1 MHSSKLINQSFFIIK
16 LRDNKQ
22 RTPAEKVFTE
32 ENLENQEQEFPIL
45 SSLARLVIWNSLHY
59 CKCIE

>member
-32 ENLENQEQEFPIL
+32 ENLKNQEQEFPIL

>member
-32 ENLENQEQEFPIL
+32 KNLKNQEQEFPIL
-45 SSLARLVIWNSLHY
+45 SCLARSVIWNSLHY

>member
-32 ENLENQEQEFPIL
+32 KNLKNQEQEFPIL

>member
-32 ENLENQEQEFPIL
+32 ENIKNQEQEFPIL
-45 SSLARLVIWNSLHY
+45 SCLACSVIWNSLHY
-59 CKCIE
+59 CKCTE

>member
-32 ENLENQEQEFPIL
+32 ENLETQEQEFPIL